1 MISIIYKI
9 LTNNPPEGGNWE
21 LWIQL
26 RRNRIHLEWLT
37 GGWLKVKR
45 TPLPHLKTDCCRSTT
60 WYLLCSVLTPAIFL
74 HLYLYLYLYCFLLF
88 NVTLPQVVVEELA
101 LADYVL
107 VNRSCDHHVVA
118 NKYLFIQKFQNIA
131 NKYLFYL
138 KVSKYFQIW
147 GCTIF
152 GLQNIFRFEI
162 HWYMCKSTS
171 KDITQAQ
178 TSRSLATVRLVFTR
192 TIGYYFLRTYFPLII
207 IVFWWGKVQA
217 WNLSVPVLG

>member
-1 MISIIYKI
+1 M
-9 LTNNPPEGGNWE
+9 
-21 LWIQL
+21 
-26 RRNRIHLEWLT
+26 
-37 GGWLKVKR
+37 
-45 TPLPHLKTDCCRSTT
+45 
-60 WYLLCSVLTPAIFL
+60 
-74 HLYLYLYLYCFLLF
+74 
-88 NVTLPQVVVEELA
+88 VVEELA

-118 NKYLFIQKFQNIA
+118 NKYI
-131 NKYLFYL
+131 FYL
-138 KVSKYFQIW
+138 KVSKYCKQVYFLFKSFKIFSDLGLRNFRVAHCTILSDLGLRNFWVAHCTILSDFWVAKYFHDW

-152 GLQNIFRFEI
+152 GPQNIFRFEI

-207 IVFWWGKVQA
+207 IVFW
-217 WNLSVPVLG
+217 

>member
-1 MISIIYKI
+1 M
-9 LTNNPPEGGNWE
+9 
-21 LWIQL
+21 
-26 RRNRIHLEWLT
+26 
-37 GGWLKVKR
+37 
-45 TPLPHLKTDCCRSTT
+45 
-60 WYLLCSVLTPAIFL
+60 LTPAIFL

-107 VNRSCDHHVVA
+107 VNRSCDHHVVG
-118 NKYLFIQKFQNIA
+118 

-138 KVSKYFQIW
+138 KVSKHFQTW

-162 HWYMCKSTS
+162 HRYMCKSTS

-207 IVFWWGKVQA
+207 IVFW
-217 WNLSVPVLG
+217 

>member
-118 NKYLFIQKFQNIA
+118 NKYLF
-131 NKYLFYL
+131 YL

-162 HWYMCKSTS
+162 HRYMCKSTS